1 VSGLK
6 VGKPLTKD
14 ERYEHHQAHSPSLK
28 YSARLVLRR
37 KYGKPVIQR
46 INAHAYR
53 GWSAKLSKN
62 FHVINMG
69 LRVEYYPRDGVN
81 PFHNLYRITAIP
93 STPDYVIHATK

>member
-1 VSGLK
+1 MSGLK
-6 VGKPLTKD
+6 VGLPQPKGNRTMIIAK
-14 ERYEHHQAHSPSLK
+14 LK
-28 YSARLVLRR
+28 VYSARLVLRR

-81 PFHNLYRITAIP
+81 PFHNLYRVTAIP

>member
-1 VSGLK
+1 MNIAKLK
-6 VGKPLTKD
+6 V
-14 ERYEHHQAHSPSLK
+14 

-69 LRVEYYPRDGVN
+69 MRVEYYPRDGVN

-93 STPDYVIHATK
+93 RHAGLCDPCHEIGFRFDPS

>member
-1 VSGLK
+1 MNITKLK
-6 VGKPLTKD
+6 V
-14 ERYEHHQAHSPSLK
+14 

-37 KYGKPVIQR
+37 RYGKPVIQR

-81 PFHNLYRITAIP
+81 PFHNLYRVTAI
-93 STPDYVIHATK
+93 SGTPDHVIHATK

>member
-1 VSGLK
+1 MIIEKLK
-6 VGKPLTKD
+6 V
-14 ERYEHHQAHSPSLK
+14 

-37 KYGKPVIQR
+37 KYGKPTIQR
-46 INAHAYR
+46 VNAHTYR
-53 GWSAKLSKN
+53 GWSVKHSKN

>member
-1 VSGLK
+1 MNIEKLK
-6 VGKPLTKD
+6 V
-14 ERYEHHQAHSPSLK
+14 

-46 INAHAYR
+46 INTHAYR

-69 LRVEYYPRDGVN
+69 MRVEYYPRDGIN

>member
-1 VSGLK
+1 MNI
-6 VGKPLTKD
+6 TKLI
-14 ERYEHHQAHSPSLK
+14 HQV

-81 PFHNLYRITAIP
+81 PFHNLYRITAI
-93 STPDYVIHATK
+93 SGTPDYVIHATK

>member
-1 VSGLK
+1 MNITKLK
-6 VGKPLTKD
+6 V
-14 ERYEHHQAHSPSLK
+14 

-37 KYGKPVIQR
+37 KYGKPTIQR
-46 INAHAYR
+46 INSRAHR
-53 GWSAKLSKN
+53 GWSVRLSKN

-69 LRVEYYPRDGVN
+69 LRVEYYPRNGVN

>member
-1 VSGLK
+1 MIIAKLK
-6 VGKPLTKD
+6 V
-14 ERYEHHQAHSPSLK
+14 

-46 INAHAYR
+46 INAHGYR

-69 LRVEYYPRDGVN
+69 LQS
-81 PFHNLYRITAIP
+81 RIL
-93 STPDYVIHATK
+93 SSRRC

>member
-1 VSGLK
+1 MNIEMLK
-6 VGKPLTKD
+6 V
-14 ERYEHHQAHSPSLK
+14 

-46 INAHAYR
+46 VNSRAYR

-69 LRVEYYPRDGVN
+69 MRVEY
-81 PFHNLYRITAIP
+81 
-93 STPDYVIHATK
+93 